1 MRINNNNNN
10 NDNDNNNNYYY
21 YKVEHNR
28 PDLVVVDKQQ
38 AVCQIIDVAAPGDAG
53 VELKEKEKIDK
64 YQDLA
69 KELRKLRKVKTSVAP
84 FGTWDNS
91 KRISWPC

>member
-1 MRINNNNNN
+1 MRNNNN
-10 NDNDNNNNYYY
+10 NDDNDNDNNNYYY

-38 AVCQIIDVAAPGDAG
+38 AVCQIIDVAAPGDAR

-69 KELRKLRKVKTSVAP
+69 KELRKLWKVKTRVAP
-84 FGTWDNS
+84 RGTWDNPR
-91 KRISWPC
+91 RISWPS